1 MSSKYMLEQLHR
13 HTANG
18 YQVTVAESLRNDTI
32 RLTYQTRPGG
42 RIVGW
47 YVEGPG
53 MSFPLKFKTE
63 QEARELIRKMDKTRP
78 NYYNFY
84 SDKEWGVASSYHLS
98 VDSGVLGVHK
108 TVDFI
113 QKFVEEALKD

>member
-13 HTANG
+13 HTMGG
-18 YQVTVAESLRNDTI
+18 YPVTVAESLRNDTI

-63 QEARELIRKMDKTRP
+63 QEAREYIRRRWNLEPHTKR
-78 NYYNFY
+78 
-84 SDKEWGVASSYHLS
+84 WG
-98 VDSGVLGVHK
+98 
-108 TVDFI
+108 
-113 QKFVEEALKD
+113 EP

>member
-18 YQVTVAESLRNDTI
+18 YPVTVAESLRNDTI
-32 RLTYQTRPGG
+32 RLTYQARPGG
-42 RIVGW
+42 TIVGW

-63 QEARELIRKMDKTRP
+63 HEAREYIRRRWNINPHVKQYGAAQARRDRSRGLHPPKSNHNP
-78 NYYNFY
+78 A
-84 SDKEWGVASSYHLS
+84 KA
-98 VDSGVLGVHK
+98 
-108 TVDFI
+108 
-113 QKFVEEALKD
+113 

>member
-18 YQVTVAESLRNDTI
+18 YPVTVAESLINDTI

-47 YVEGPG
+47 YGEGPG

-63 QEARELIRKMDKTRP
+63 QEAREYIRRRWNINPHVKQYGEP
-78 NYYNFY
+78 
-84 SDKEWGVASSYHLS
+84 
-98 VDSGVLGVHK
+98 
-108 TVDFI
+108 
-113 QKFVEEALKD
+113 

>member
-13 HTANG
+13 HTMGG

-53 MSFPLKFKTE
+53 EP
-63 QEARELIRKMDKTRP
+63 
-78 NYYNFY
+78 
-84 SDKEWGVASSYHLS
+84 
-98 VDSGVLGVHK
+98 
-108 TVDFI
+108 
-113 QKFVEEALKD
+113 

>member
-1 MSSKYMLEQLHR
+1 MSSKYMLEQLPPPHSQR
-13 HTANG
+13 LPGHCG
-18 YQVTVAESLRNDTI
+18 RSLMNDTI

-63 QEARELIRKMDKTRP
+63 QEAREYIRRRWNINPHVKQYGEP
-78 NYYNFY
+78 
-84 SDKEWGVASSYHLS
+84 
-98 VDSGVLGVHK
+98 
-108 TVDFI
+108 
-113 QKFVEEALKD
+113 

>member
-63 QEARELIRKMDKTRP
+63 QEAREYIRRRWSINPHVKR
-78 NYYNFY
+78 
-84 SDKEWGVASSYHLS
+84 WG
-98 VDSGVLGVHK
+98 
-108 TVDFI
+108 
-113 QKFVEEALKD
+113 EP

>member
-13 HTANG
+13 HTMGG

-32 RLTYQTRPGG
+32 RLTYQARPGG
-42 RIVGW
+42 TIVGW

-63 QEARELIRKMDKTRP
+63 HAFCQR
-78 NYYNFY
+78 NQ
-84 SDKEWGVASSYHLS
+84 S
-98 VDSGVLGVHK
+98 VD
-108 TVDFI
+108 TVD
-113 QKFVEEALKD
+113 KFPAHGAGGDCITLVVCRPLARRLVLT